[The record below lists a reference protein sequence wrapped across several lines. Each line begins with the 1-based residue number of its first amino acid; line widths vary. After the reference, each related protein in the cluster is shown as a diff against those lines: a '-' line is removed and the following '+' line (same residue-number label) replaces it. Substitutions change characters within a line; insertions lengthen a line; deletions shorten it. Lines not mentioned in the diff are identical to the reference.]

1 MFYGNLV
8 YFVAIWYI
16 LWPFGIFCGH
26 LVIKLPFVS
35 ILLHEKSGKPDQ
47 KDGQNAPRTGLPDF
61 SLYQITTKLPCGH
74 KIHYING
81 NKI

>member
-1 MFYGNLV
+1 
-8 YFVAIWYI
+8 VAIWYI

-35 ILLHEKSGKPDQ
+35 ILLHEKSGKPAQ

-61 SLYQITTKLPCGH
+61 SLYNIPKREKYTKLPLNYH
-74 KIHYING
+74 VAIKYTT
-81 NKI
+81 